1 MVKAIINKNS
11 QNIRIASLILLSYLV
26 GNFSSGRFIL
36 RLKLVFFINT
46 PILRQRRNKIICNY
60 LFKRSLNL
68 CTRYITDVNRS
79 VITETIITQRFLQ

>member
-46 PILRQRRNKIICNY
+46 PILR
-60 LFKRSLNL
+60 
-68 CTRYITDVNRS
+68 
-79 VITETIITQRFLQ
+79 